1 MSEEVFG
8 NLINRLRMFM
18 QMQIFMNTVKE
29 INISF
34 IV

>member
-29 INISF
+29 IKISF

>member
-1 MSEEVFG
+1 MFEEVFG

-29 INISF
+29 IKISF